1 MAAKKQLTAEEEAE
15 LSRLWKK
22 LVKLYHPDRFAHEPD
37 KLETYHKLTAAIN
50 QAKDSG
56 NIKTLREIAEDP
68 HAFILR
74 QGWASLDFSDEAEL
88 AQLRRLHETLQLE
101 IIAVLESLNRLR
113 ESPDYEL
120 CQLSEQ
126 KPGVLDELA
135 AERAALL
142 EKESAELERQASRL
156 AEEIKEL
163 SGEAHTRIT

>member
-1 MAAKKQLTAEEEAE
+1 M
-15 LSRLWKK
+15 
-22 LVKLYHPDRFAHEPD
+22 
-37 KLETYHKLTAAIN
+37 
-50 QAKDSG
+50 
-56 NIKTLREIAEDP
+56 REIAEDP
-68 HAFILR
+68 HGFILR
-74 QGWASLDFSDEAEL
+74 QGWATLDFSDEAEL

-135 AERAALL
+135 TERKKLL
-142 EKESAELERQASRL
+142 ETETAELAKHADRL

-163 SGEAHTRIT
+163 SGQAITGIS